1 MRFVTPDGDVDAKA
15 GDLMTVPPGAVHTF
29 KNASETEDCECY
41 MTATPGNL
49 PSSPPCRSDRMA
61 NLGYANVVRLAGHY
75 VDCKGLLCM
84 SR

>member
-1 MRFVTPDGDVDAKA
+1 MRFVTPEGHIDAKA

-49 PSSPPCRSDRMA
+49 LPFRA
-61 NLGYANVVRLAGHY
+61 V
-75 VDCKGLLCM
+75 
-84 SR
+84 